1 MDWSADHAGFVVACY
16 ALSFIFIV
24 GLTLHVLMRDRRNR
38 NALALFE
45 KTKKQ

>member
-1 MDWSADHAGFVVACY
+1 MDWNADHAGFVVACY

-24 GLTLHVLMRDRRNR
+24 GLTLHVLMRDRHNR

-45 KTKKQ
+45 KAKKQ

>member
-24 GLTLHVLMRDRRNR
+24 GLTLQVLVRDRRSR
-38 NALALFE
+38 AALALFE
-45 KTKKQ
+45 KTRKQ